1 MSYRD
6 KYGEWAFVAGGSE
19 GMGGAF
25 CDRMAK
31 EGMNVI
37 VTGRRSQTV
46 EAKCRQLETEFGV
59 KTKGIQIDLG
69 ELDVLE
75 KVKKETEGL
84 EIGVLVYNAGLAS
97 MDLFTNRDIDYEM
110 YRLNVNVRSLLAL
123 SLWFSK
129 GMAERGKGAIV
140 LMSSGGGIVG
150 SPYIQTYSATKA
162 YIFTLAEALWG
173 ELQPLGIDALSILP
187 GNTIGQNFKDV
198 DPSTPGFQTGAQVV
212 EDGLKKLG
220 IDPVV
225 LTGATYDSY
234 KDFFNIDVRKGFI
247 IAMKQQ
253 MDAIRATYG
262 SGAETEEI
270 PKE

>member
-1 MSYRD
+1 MNYRE

-19 GMGGAF
+19 GMGGEF
-25 CDRMAK
+25 CNRMAK
-31 EGMNVI
+31 EGMNVV
-37 VTGRRSQTV
+37 VTGRRM
-46 EAKCRQLETEFGV
+46 EKIEKKCAQLEADFGV
-59 KTKGIQIDLG
+59 TTKALQIDLG
-69 ELDVLE
+69 DLDALD
-75 KVKKETEGL
+75 KVKEATEGL

-97 MDLFTNRDIDYEM
+97 MDLFPNRDIDYEL

-129 GMAERGKGAIV
+129 GMMARKKGAII
-140 LMSSGGGIVG
+140 LLSSGGGIVG

-173 ELQPLGIDALSILP
+173 ELKPLGIDVLSILP

-220 IDPVV
+220 IDPTVM
-225 LTGATYDSY
+225 TGGTYDMY
-234 KDFFNIDVRKGFI
+234 KDFFQIEARKNMI
-247 IAMKQQ
+247 LAMKQQ
-253 MDAIRATYG
+253 MDAIMQAYG
-262 SGAETEEI
+262 TGAETEQI
-270 PKE
+270 P